1 MLQHS
6 RVSLLLILALLQLEF
21 FHCVLILQEI
31 CEGENR
37 KKKKKSN
44 SKPYDFYFYNLSKES
59 EGRCSM
65 DRQICVFGVNPAKR
79 PDLMI
84 FNAAVTLLTF
94 TAPDVYLLK

>member
-1 MLQHS
+1 MESQFVMS
-6 RVSLLLILALLQLEF
+6 AAALEKFSPLDLGITSVGVF
-21 FHCVLILQEI
+21 FLCVLILQEI

-65 DRQICVFGVNPAKR
+65 GRTSLCVWCKSSKKA
-79 PDLMI
+79 
-84 FNAAVTLLTF
+84 
-94 TAPDVYLLK
+94 